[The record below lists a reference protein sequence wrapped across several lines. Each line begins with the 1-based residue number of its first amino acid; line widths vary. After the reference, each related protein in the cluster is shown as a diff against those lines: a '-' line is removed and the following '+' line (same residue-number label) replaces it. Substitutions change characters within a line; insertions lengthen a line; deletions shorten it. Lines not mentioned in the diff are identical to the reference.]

1 MSRTA
6 QAGSALPSTPHGG
19 QESSPPSS
27 VTREVIQG
35 GCNGGNGN
43 ACPPC
48 PTAAGRETGRVVG
61 ASAASA
67 ACSGETSPEEK
78 LRSGS
83 KQVRLVLPGTTL
95 RDMEA
100 LAPTCMG
107 DLLRLLLVNSIGDL
121 RSLPQLVSSAGQV
134 GRLGV
139 LLAQTLPYGFRTTDM
154 ATLVPEIED
163 VLPTIQLLSLPRQ
176 KEYKSESAD
185 DESENGPLR
194 QRGRWAGVAMSL
206 RLRLPVEFAD
216 SLLEMPPDLRSRA
229 LWLALNRRVV
239 ASFDLQ
245 KLIACEARIIQAGR
259 ELNQALRQAGKENE
273 LEELAPAAQEVLATV
288 RFIQKFEWEGGGR

>member
-1 MSRTA
+1 
-6 QAGSALPSTPHGG
+6 
-19 QESSPPSS
+19 
-27 VTREVIQG
+27 
-35 GCNGGNGN
+35 
-43 ACPPC
+43 
-48 PTAAGRETGRVVG
+48 
-61 ASAASA
+61 
-67 ACSGETSPEEK
+67 
-78 LRSGS
+78 
-83 KQVRLVLPGTTL
+83 
-95 RDMEA
+95 
-100 LAPTCMG
+100 
-107 DLLRLLLVNSIGDL
+107 
-121 RSLPQLVSSAGQV
+121 
-134 GRLGV
+134 
-139 LLAQTLPYGFRTTDM
+139 M